1 MGWLMARTAL
11 IGAVVALLV
20 ALVAMGGGL
29 LGITTIWP
37 VLLAV
42 GVGLAARPVTVGR
55 IAAYAI
61 GAGAGWVATAL
72 TAGVLPQTAISDAIA
87 VVAALVII
95 IALAAVT
102 ADQFPLWAG
111 LAGYAAFAG
120 YYEPIYAANPTLFLS
135 ESPVALLTVLLA
147 GAIGFAIASLADLL
161 TAGASEQ
168 QSSVDDHVLMTE
180 GEAL

>member
-11 IGAVVALLV
+11 IGAVVALLT
-20 ALVAMGGGL
+20 ALVVVGGGL

-42 GVGLAARPVTVGR
+42 GVGLAARPVTIGR
-55 IAAYAI
+55 IAAYAVGTLAAWAAI
-61 GAGAGWVATAL
+61 ALGAGA
-72 TAGVLPQTAISDAIA
+72 LPQTAIADAIS
-87 VVAALVII
+87 VVAALLILTAI
-95 IALAAVT
+95 AAVT
-102 ADQFPLWAG
+102 ADRFPLWAG

-120 YYEPIYAANPTLFLS
+120 YYGPLYDANPTLFLS

-147 GAIGFAIASLADLL
+147 GAIGFAIAGVADLL
-161 TAGASEQ
+161 TAGVSDPQ
-168 QSSVDDHVLMTE
+168 NTVDDHVLMTE